1 MLRVQVLNSS
11 HIFKGISLQ
20 ETEIEKNDK
29 NEDGTNWFFMYGA
42 SYSRVEIDLLSGEL
56 NVLELHQS
64 FDIGDPVNLGIELGQ
79 IEGNKY

>member
-1 MLRVQVLNSS
+1 
-11 HIFKGISLQ
+11 
-20 ETEIEKNDK
+20 
-29 NEDGTNWFFMYGA
+29 MYGA

-79 IEGNKY
+79 IEGKNANLI

>member
-1 MLRVQVLNSS
+1 
-11 HIFKGISLQ
+11 
-20 ETEIEKNDK
+20 
-29 NEDGTNWFFMYGA
+29 MYGA

-79 IEGNKY
+79 IEGKKCLSNFEGFS

>member
-1 MLRVQVLNSS
+1 
-11 HIFKGISLQ
+11 
-20 ETEIEKNDK
+20 
-29 NEDGTNWFFMYGA
+29 MYGA

-79 IEGNKY
+79 IEGKNLNLISKYLFWLRAMS